1 MLTMQIKIA
10 IANNASNNTDK
21 IFDDIL
27 LDIENTLKSI

>member
-10 IANNASNNTDK
+10 IANSASNNTDK

-27 LDIENTLKSI
+27 LDIENTLKSK